1 MPVVAESSYR
11 APLLFSNP
19 HVQTVYPTLFRR
31 VTGVTYS
38 RKRINTPDEDFID
51 LDISSVAAE
60 RMAIVLHGLEGD
72 SGRGYMLGMVKALN
86 RGGWDAAA
94 LNFRGC
100 SGESNRQ
107 VRFYHSG
114 DTGDLRTAISQLS
127 IDGRYSEMAL
137 VGFSLG
143 GNVVLKYL
151 GECGPNVPAVIRK
164 AAAMSVPCDLTSTS
178 HRLAEPANRMYMKR
192 FLRLLRQKIRM
203 KMAVM
208 PGRLNDDGYERIRNF
223 KDFDDRYTAPVHGFE
238 NAEDYWKKASS
249 QPFLGQISVPTL
261 LINAADDPFLTEPC
275 FPVDEA
281 KDNPFLLLEIP
292 DHGGHVGF
300 VTFNR
305 SGEYWSESRVVSFL
319 NDHQ

>member
-1 MPVVAESSYR
+1 
-11 APLLFSNP
+11 
-19 HVQTVYPTLFRR
+19 VQTVYPTLFRK

>member
-19 HVQTVYPTLFRR
+19 HVQTVYPSLFRR

-38 RKRINTPDEDFID
+38 RKRINTPDEDFVD
-51 LDISSVAAE
+51 LDVSSVAAE
-60 RMAIVLHGLEGD
+60 RIAIVLHGLEGD

-114 DTGDLRTAISQLS
+114 DTGDLRAVISQIS
-127 IDGRYSEMAL
+127 AQGKYSEMAL

-151 GECGPNVPAVIRK
+151 GECGLNVPGIIRK

-178 HRLAEPANRMYMKR
+178 HRLAEPANRIYMKR
-192 FLRLLRQKIRM
+192 FLRLLRKKIRM

-208 PGRLNDDGYERIRNF
+208 PGRLNDDGYERIKNF

-249 QPFLGQISVPTL
+249 KPLLRRISVPTL
-261 LINAADDPFLTEPC
+261 LINAADDPFLTEAC

-281 KDNPFLLLEIP
+281 KDNPMLLLEIP

-305 SGEYWSESRVVSFL
+305 RGEYWSESRVVSFL
-319 NDHQ
+319 NDYQ

>member
-19 HVQTVYPTLFRR
+19 HVQTVYPTLFRK

-249 QPFLGQISVPTL
+249 QPFLRQISVPTL

>member
-19 HVQTVYPTLFRR
+19 HVQTLYPTLFRR

-38 RKRINTPDEDFID
+38 RKRISTPDEDFID

-86 RGGWDAAA
+86 KRGWDAAA

-114 DTGDLRTAISQLS
+114 DTGDLRAVISQIS
-127 IDGRYSEMAL
+127 VEGRYSEIAL

-151 GECGPNVPAVIRK
+151 GECGLNVPGIIGK
-164 AAAMSVPCDLTSTS
+164 AAAMSVPCDLTSSS
-178 HRLAEPANRMYMKR
+178 HRLAEPANRIYMRR

-249 QPFLGQISVPTL
+249 KPFLREISVPTL

-275 FPVDEA
+275 FPVAEA

-300 VTFNR
+300 VTFHSR
-305 SGEYWSESRVVSFL
+305 GEYWSESRVVAFL
-319 NDHQ
+319 NDHK